1 MYSTAGSEPAT
12 RFVGKIHRIKRWFPL
27 PRATHFQNLPE
38 NTLTILNLSNVG
50 RRNSYCLKYNRASTK
65 TCVSNKKVVYSNV
78 YVYASQTLWNS
89 ESKINYGVRSKKY
102 WFWAS
107 GSGRVLFSNPGTS
120 FLFFFCRT
128 GMSIIS
134 SLSFP
139 KYIGRVSI
147 FAHEFASVYLSRP
160 IVYHHPTHPV
170 SQIHRC
176 NTLWTIYLGNAGH
189 A

>member
-107 GSGRVLFSNPGTS
+107 DSGRVLFSNPGTS
-120 FLFFFCRT
+120 FLFFFLSHWHVYYFIFLSRN
-128 GMSIIS
+128 IS
-134 SLSFP
+134 VVFLSLLMNLLLFIYPALSFTTTP
-139 KYIGRVSI
+139 PTQCHKYTAV
-147 FAHEFASVYLSRP
+147 
-160 IVYHHPTHPV
+160 
-170 SQIHRC
+170 IHYERS
-176 NTLWTIYLGNAGH
+176 T
-189 A
+189 

>member
-134 SLSFP
+134 SFFPEIYRSCFYLCSWICFCLSIP
-139 KYIGRVSI
+139 PYRLPPP
-147 FAHEFASVYLSRP
+147 HPPSV
-160 IVYHHPTHPV
+160 T
-170 SQIHRC
+170 
-176 NTLWTIYLGNAGH
+176 NTPL
-189 A
+189 